1 MITSSRSLTGKTRQL
16 SERVAAVLS
25 STPIENASYVSND
38 VLCTLACM
46 AAGVTSFCISQ
57 DAIIM
62 GLYTAEDLCEHYK
75 VDPAVYKPIIAA
87 FRDAAPNIRVFPES
101 F

>member
-1 MITSSRSLTGKTRQL
+1 
-16 SERVAAVLS
+16 
-25 STPIENASYVSND
+25 
-38 VLCTLACM
+38 
-46 AAGVTSFCISQ
+46 
-57 DAIIM
+57 M